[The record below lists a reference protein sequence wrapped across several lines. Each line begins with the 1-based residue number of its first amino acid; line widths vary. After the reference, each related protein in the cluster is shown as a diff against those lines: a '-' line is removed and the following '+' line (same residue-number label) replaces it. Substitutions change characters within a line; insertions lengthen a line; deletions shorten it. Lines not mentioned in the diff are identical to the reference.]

1 MLMNLT
7 GLAVLCLLLGFLL
20 GLMIYFRKKKKTLSF
35 FIALIVF
42 FALSAIFLHGVAFYM
57 HLT

>member
-20 GLMIYFRKKKKTLSF
+20 GLMIYFRKRRKRYP
-35 FIALIVF
+35 
-42 FALSAIFLHGVAFYM
+42 FL
-57 HLT
+57 LQ